1 MMDDA
6 IDTQLYLCVAFSR
19 MISMNERI
27 WANEGNEW
35 HLIQSAIRV
44 VTLLADNAQ
53 SIWYRSK

>member
-1 MMDDA
+1 
-6 IDTQLYLCVAFSR
+6 

-35 HLIQSAIRV
+35 HLIHSAIRV

-53 SIWYRSK
+53 AIWYRSK

>member
-6 IDTQLYLCVAFSR
+6 IYEQICLCASFSR